1 MTDFTQIPGQL
12 NITATQSD
20 DFSFSL
26 DFDIDLTG
34 YSFSAK
40 VITAVS
46 NTPISMTVGE
56 VDLTEGQITITLEAA
71 KMSKLATTVHHWYLD
86 WSVPVPGATGIGGT
100 GAIPTTT
107 RRVLAGTFTVI
118 VYP

>member
-1 MTDFTQIPGQL
+1 MTDFTQIPGL
-12 NITATQSD
+12 LDITATHSD

-40 VITAVS
+40 VITAAS
-46 NTPISMTVGE
+46 NTPISMTVDDI
-56 VDLTEGQITITLEAA
+56 DLTNGKINISLSASA
-71 KMSKLATTVHHWYLD
+71 MSKLAVTPTTHHWYLD
-86 WSVPVPGATGIGGT
+86 WSVPVPGS
-100 GAIPTTT
+100 IPPATTT

-118 VYP
+118 NYP